1 MWEQTD
7 RVARM
12 LGVVRMLLVVRA
24 LLVVRMLGVERWL
37 WVVRII
43 EVVRM
48 EWGVGGLWGCWECRD
63 GENGWDVIMLGSG
76 ENVGGGQNHGVGR
89 RLWGVRQILSGEN
102 P

>member
-1 MWEQTD
+1 MWEKTD

-48 EWGVGGLWGCWECRD
+48 EWGWGD
-63 GENGWDVIMLGSG
+63 YG
-76 ENVGGGQNHGVGR
+76 GVGNS
-89 RLWGVRQILSGEN
+89 GMVRMVGR
-102 P
+102 

>member
-24 LLVVRMLGVERWL
+24 LLVVRMLGVGRRL

-48 EWGVGGLWGCWECRD
+48 EWGGGLWGCLEFRD
-63 GENGWDVIMLGSG
+63 GDNVLGDENDGGA
-76 ENVGGGQNHGVGR
+76 ENK
-89 RLWGVRQILSGEN
+89 WG
-102 P
+102 